1 MTRRHGLPPI
11 DEETRRNWRQRRRDH
26 SAGGIAYR
34 QDADGEVVIALIA
47 THRGTRWQLPKG
59 TCEPGESIEQTALR
73 EVKEEVGLTGQ
84 CETHLGTIEYW
95 YWDTHRKHP
104 AELVHKCVDFYLMRA
119 VGGEL
124 SDASIE
130 VDSVNWFAITQ
141 ADAILTFPSEREM
154 VRKAVCCLVEMGCL
168 PAPDGSSPA
177 P

>member
-1 MTRRHGLPPI
+1 MNRRQGLPPI
-11 DEETRRNWRQRRRDH
+11 DDETRRNWRQRRSDH

-34 QDADGEVVIALIA
+34 LDEDGEVVIALIA

-73 EVKEEVGLTGQ
+73 EVKEEVGLTGL
-84 CETHLGTIEYW
+84 CETHLGAIEYW

-104 AELVHKCVDFYLMRA
+104 AELVQKCVDFYLMQA
-119 VGGEL
+119 ADGEL

-130 VDSVNWFAITQ
+130 VDGVNWFTPDQ

-154 VRKAVCCLVEMGCL
+154 VRRAVCCLVERGLL
-168 PAPDGSSPA
+168 PPAAADAPA
-177 P
+177 